1 MLSHFTLAL
10 DELLDVCVQNRLI
23 DRYHCAGAVVVIEQ
37 ETYVHELTPEQ
48 AHLYLQCLVRYARG
62 NPGRACC
69 LEAPRGLV
77 RYARGNLEL
86 HLPPDGARPTPLA
99 APHVRFTS

>member
-62 NPGRACC
+62 N
-69 LEAPRGLV
+69 
-77 RYARGNLEL
+77 LEL